1 MHYTFANCTL
11 DTQRYVLHR
20 AGTSHHLR
28 PKVFQV
34 LQYLMQHR
42 DRVIAKQELAEQL
55 WPAQYISDGV
65 VENTIMAV
73 RRVVGDNGRVQGVI
87 QTLSGH
93 GYRFVAVVAEGQQTA
108 AGDEVGSC
116 AGARTTHP
124 EDEGDVEPLPEGGP
138 ATPQASR
145 RQLTVLCYD
154 LVNGPALAG
163 QLACDDLHEVIH
175 AYHTACAEVIQC
187 FAGTIAQTSET
198 GRVVYFGYPC
208 AHEDDAARAVCT
220 GLGLVDALRTLDVR
234 LAHAQGGPLTMRL
247 GIHTG
252 LAVVSATDATA
263 HLVPLALG
271 ETPALARQ
279 IQMLAPPQTVVI
291 SPSTAQLVE
300 GLFVCRPLEPSLSQG
315 IPMPDP
321 LVQVLQT
328 SEPRHCCEGTRRHG
342 LSPMVGR
349 ADEMELLQRR
359 WQQAQQGL
367 GQGILLWGEPGI
379 GKSRLVDALRAWV
392 GSQASTVR
400 SLRCSPYAQQSALFP
415 VIASLQQHLQWHR
428 HAPAATKLAR
438 LEQTLRESGIAVQES
453 LPLLAPLLA
462 LPLAESPLPLS
473 VSPERHKHQT
483 LEALASWLL
492 GTAPQQPAL
501 VVWEDMHWADP
512 SSLELLRLVIDQL
525 PLAPVLLLVTCRPC
539 SRPPWPVRSYLTERT
554 LNRLPACQVEQMVA
568 YATAGK
574 VVPPAVLQEVLV
586 KSDGVP
592 LFVEELLKMLMVSGV
607 IRADTEPHEASA
619 SLTPLAIPHTLQG
632 LLLARLD
639 HLDATGREVAQLSA
653 VLGREFRYE
662 VLQAMAP
669 MDETRLQQG
678 LTQLV
683 NAELLYQRGLPPQA
697 SYCFKHALIQEAAYQ
712 SLVKR
717 TRQQY
722 HYRLAGVLEAQ
733 GADTVEVPP
742 ELLAYHYTEAGCAE
756 PAIRYWQL
764 AGHQASGRCAYV
776 EAVRYLRH
784 GLDLLNRLPETPERL
799 HHELALRTLL
809 GPALMALKGY
819 GAPEVQ
825 QVYAQARQLC
835 LQVNDHPQLFRALW
849 GLYSFYIVRGQCRT
863 AHELVQ
869 QCLRMARRAD
879 DPALLLRAHV
889 GMGESLFWLGDVHA
903 ACAHLAQGLALYEAQ
918 SPPAAASFY
927 GHDPGVLAYT
937 YTALT
942 LWWRGYPDQALQA
955 CQHALS
961 LAEELAH
968 PHSVV
973 WAAFF
978 MATVHNFRRETLAV
992 QEHAEAIL
1000 TLAAEHGL
1008 PFWQA
1013 GGAILRG
1020 WSLTMQGQAAT
1031 GLSLMHQG
1039 LDAYHTTG
1047 AVLGRPYFL
1056 ALLADAYGATGQI
1069 TAGLEI
1075 LAEALDAGDNGRE
1088 HGFVPEL
1095 HRLQGE
1101 LLLRQSDCEQGDR
1114 AAEACYLRA
1123 LHLAQ
1128 QEDAPMWKLRAAMS
1142 LCRLW
1147 QRQGQA
1153 ERGQQILAEAYTALT
1168 EGFATADLQ
1177 EASVLLAV

>member
-1 MHYTFANCTL
+1 M
-11 DTQRYVLHR
+11 D
-20 AGTSHHLR
+20 
-28 PKVFQV
+28 
-34 LQYLMQHR
+34 
-42 DRVIAKQELAEQL
+42 
-55 WPAQYISDGV
+55 
-65 VENTIMAV
+65 
-73 RRVVGDNGRVQGVI
+73 
-87 QTLSGH
+87 
-93 GYRFVAVVAEGQQTA
+93 
-108 AGDEVGSC
+108 
-116 AGARTTHP
+116 
-124 EDEGDVEPLPEGGP
+124 
-138 ATPQASR
+138 
-145 RQLTVLCYD
+145 
-154 LVNGPALAG
+154 
-163 QLACDDLHEVIH
+163 
-175 AYHTACAEVIQC
+175 
-187 FAGTIAQTSET
+187 
-198 GRVVYFGYPC
+198 
-208 AHEDDAARAVCT
+208 
-220 GLGLVDALRTLDVR
+220 
-234 LAHAQGGPLTMRL
+234 
-247 GIHTG
+247 
-252 LAVVSATDATA
+252 
-263 HLVPLALG
+263 
-271 ETPALARQ
+271 
-279 IQMLAPPQTVVI
+279 
-291 SPSTAQLVE
+291 
-300 GLFVCRPLEPSLSQG
+300 
-315 IPMPDP
+315 
-321 LVQVLQT
+321 
-328 SEPRHCCEGTRRHG
+328 
-342 LSPMVGR
+342 
-349 ADEMELLQRR
+349 LLQRR

-367 GQGILLWGEPGI
+367 GQGILLWGEAGI
-379 GKSRLVDALRAWV
+379 GKSRLLEALRAWV

-400 SLRCSPYAQQSALFP
+400 LLRCSPYAQQSALYP
-415 VIASLQQHLQWHR
+415 IIDSLQQHLQWRCHT
-428 HAPAATKLAR
+428 PTATKLAG
-438 LEQTLRESGIAVQES
+438 LEQTLRESGVAVQEN
-453 LPLLAPLLA
+453 LPLLASLLA
-462 LPLAESPLPLS
+462 IPLAEGLVPLS

-525 PLAPVLLLVTCRPC
+525 PMAPVLLLMTCRPS
-539 SRPPWPVRSYLTERT
+539 SRPPWPVRSYLTELT
-554 LNRLPACQVEQMVA
+554 LNRLPACQVERMVA

-574 VVPPAVLQEVLV
+574 VVPPAVFQEVLA

-592 LFVEELLKMLMVSGV
+592 LFVEEILKMLMTSGV
-607 IRADTEPHEASA
+607 IRADTERHEMSA
-619 SLTPLAIPHTLQG
+619 SLTSLAIPHTLQG

-662 VLQAMAP
+662 VLHAMAP

-678 LTQLV
+678 LSQLV
-683 NAELLYQRGLPPQA
+683 DAELLYQRGLPPQA

-722 HYRLAGVLEAQ
+722 HYRLACVLEAQ
-733 GADTVEVPP
+733 GADTVAVPP

-764 AGHQASGRCAYV
+764 AGHQANARSAYV
-776 EAVRYLRH
+776 EAACHLRH
-784 GLDLLNRLPETPERL
+784 GLDLLDMLPETPERL
-799 HHELALRTLL
+799 QHELAIRTLL

-835 LQVNDHPQLFRALW
+835 HQVGDHPQLFHALW
-849 GLYSFYIVRGQCRT
+849 GLYSFYIVRGQCCT
-863 AHELVQ
+863 AHELAQ
-869 QCLRMARRAD
+869 QCLRIAQRAD
-879 DPALLLRAHV
+879 DPALLLQAHV
-889 GMGESLFWLGDVHA
+889 GMGESLFWLGEVPA
-903 ACAHLAQGLALYEAQ
+903 ACPHLAQGLALYETQ
-918 SPPAAASFY
+918 SPSSSPSFY
-927 GHDPGVLAYT
+927 GQDPGVLAHT

-961 LAEELAH
+961 LAQELAH

-992 QEHAEAIL
+992 QEQADAIL
-1000 TLAAEHGL
+1000 ALAAEHGL
-1008 PFWQA
+1008 PFWEA

-1039 LDAYHTTG
+1039 LDAYSTTR

-1056 ALLADAYGATGQI
+1056 ALLVDAYGATGQI

-1075 LAEALDAGDNGRE
+1075 LAEALDVGDNGRE
-1088 HGFVPEL
+1088 HGFAPEL
-1095 HRLQGE
+1095 YRLQGE
-1101 LLLRQSDCEQGDR
+1101 LLLRQPDCQQGDK

-1147 QRQGQA
+1147 QR
-1153 ERGQQILAEAYTALT
+1153 RGQSDRGRQVLTEAYAALT

-1177 EASVLLAV
+1177 EASLLLAV

>member
-1 MHYTFANCTL
+1 
-11 DTQRYVLHR
+11 
-20 AGTSHHLR
+20 
-28 PKVFQV
+28 
-34 LQYLMQHR
+34 
-42 DRVIAKQELAEQL
+42 
-55 WPAQYISDGV
+55 
-65 VENTIMAV
+65 
-73 RRVVGDNGRVQGVI
+73 
-87 QTLSGH
+87 
-93 GYRFVAVVAEGQQTA
+93 
-108 AGDEVGSC
+108 
-116 AGARTTHP
+116 
-124 EDEGDVEPLPEGGP
+124 
-138 ATPQASR
+138 
-145 RQLTVLCYD
+145 
-154 LVNGPALAG
+154 
-163 QLACDDLHEVIH
+163 
-175 AYHTACAEVIQC
+175 
-187 FAGTIAQTSET
+187 
-198 GRVVYFGYPC
+198 
-208 AHEDDAARAVCT
+208 
-220 GLGLVDALRTLDVR
+220 
-234 LAHAQGGPLTMRL
+234 
-247 GIHTG
+247 
-252 LAVVSATDATA
+252 
-263 HLVPLALG
+263 
-271 ETPALARQ
+271 
-279 IQMLAPPQTVVI
+279 
-291 SPSTAQLVE
+291 
-300 GLFVCRPLEPSLSQG
+300 
-315 IPMPDP
+315 
-321 LVQVLQT
+321 
-328 SEPRHCCEGTRRHG
+328 
-342 LSPMVGR
+342 MVGR
-349 ADEMELLQRR
+349 EDEMALLQRR

-367 GQGILLWGEPGI
+367 GQGILLWGEAGI
-379 GKSRLVDALRAWV
+379 GKSRLVEALRAWV

-400 SLRCSPYAQQSALFP
+400 SLRCSPYAQQSALYP
-415 VIASLQQHLQWHR
+415 IIASLQQHLQGHR
-428 HAPAATKLAR
+428 HAPTATKLAIV
-438 LEQTLRESGIAVQES
+438 EQTLRERGVAVQEN
-453 LPLLAPLLA
+453 LPLLAALLA
-462 LPLAESPLPLS
+462 IPLAESPAPLA

-483 LEALASWLL
+483 LQALTSWML
-492 GTAPQQPAL
+492 GTVPQQPAL

-525 PLAPVLLLVTCRPC
+525 PLAPVLLLVTCRPS
-539 SRPPWPVRSYLTERT
+539 SRPPWPVRSYLTELT
-554 LNRLPACQVEQMVA
+554 LDRLPACQVERMVA

-574 VVPPAVLQEVLV
+574 VVSPAVLQEVLA

-592 LFVEELLKMLMVSGV
+592 LFVEELLKMLMASGV
-607 IRADTEPHEASA
+607 IRADTERQEASA

-639 HLDATGREVAQLSA
+639 HLDDTGREVAQLSA

-662 VLQAMAP
+662 VLQAMAL

-683 NAELLYQRGLPPQA
+683 DAELLYQRGLPPQV

-722 HYRLAGVLEAQ
+722 HYRLACVLEAQ

-764 AGHQASGRCAYV
+764 AGHQAGQRSAYV
-776 EAVRYLRH
+776 EAARHLRH
-784 GLDLLNRLPETPERL
+784 GLDLLDTLPETPDRL
-799 HHELALRTLL
+799 QHGLALRTLL

-819 GAPEVQ
+819 GASEVQ

-835 LQVNDHPQLFRALW
+835 HQVSDQPHLFLALW

-869 QCLRMARRAD
+869 QCLCMAEQAD
-879 DPALLLRAHV
+879 DPALLLQAHV
-889 GMGESLFWLGDVHA
+889 GMGESLFWLGKVHA
-903 ACAHLAQGLALYEAQ
+903 AGPHLAQGLALYEAQ
-918 SPPAAASFY
+918 SPRSCPSFY
-927 GHDPGVLAYT
+927 GQDPGVLAYT

-961 LAEELAH
+961 LAQDLAH

-992 QEHAEAIL
+992 QEQADAIL
-1000 TLAAEHGL
+1000 ALAAEHGL

-1039 LDAYHTTG
+1039 LDAYYATG

-1069 TAGLEI
+1069 AAGLEV
-1075 LAEALDAGDNGRE
+1075 LAEALDVGDHSRE

-1095 HRLQGE
+1095 YRLQGE
-1101 LLLRQSDCEQGDR
+1101 LLLRQSDCQQGAA

-1123 LHLAQ
+1123 LHIAH

-1147 QRQGQA
+1147 ERQGQA
-1153 ERGQQILAEAYTALT
+1153 DRGRQVLAESYAAVT
-1168 EGFATADLQ
+1168 EGLATADLQ
-1177 EASVLLAV
+1177 EARLLLTV